1 LLRWQHPRDGQ
12 IPPDEFIP
20 LAEQTGLIHQLTLRV
35 LDEALRQHRAWRSQ
49 GFHVPIAVNF
59 SMRNLHDPDI
69 ADAVARLLLR
79 WQVPATMLEIEI
91 TESSLMADPARALEA
106 LRRLRAMG
114 VQVAIDDFGTGYASL
129 AHLKQLPVDV
139 LKIDRSFVREL
150 ERERSDRAIVR
161 ATVDLAHN
169 LELRVVAEGVE
180 DRATAEYLADI
191 GCDHA
196 QGYYFARPLP
206 AEELTRWLRSTPPSW
221 ATGLRK
227 VA

>member
-1 LLRWQHPRDGQ
+1 MLPVSVNLSARNLQDYELPDLVGGLLERWQ
-12 IPPDEFIP
+12 IPGEW
-20 LAEQTGLIHQLTLRV
+20 LK
-35 LDEALRQHRAWRSQ
+35 
-49 GFHVPIAVNF
+49 
-59 SMRNLHDPDI
+59 
-69 ADAVARLLLR
+69 
-79 WQVPATMLEIEI
+79 IEI

-106 LRRLRAMG
+106 LRHLRALG

-129 AHLKQLPVDV
+129 AHLKQLRVDV

-150 ERERSDRAIVR
+150 QRERSDRTIVR
-161 ATVDLAHN
+161 ATVDLAHD

-196 QGYYFARPLP
+196 QGYYFARPLA